1 MKNGVKK
8 SVISA
13 IMICT
18 VVVSSLGIGIASA
31 KTVHPRGKDNGTG
44 EWKDSWT
51 YYSSYNVLK
60 LKKSSHS
67 EYVSFDDHTSTAQ
80 VGDGEKVKDSAA
92 PRFSSN
98 AIAYGDDGIA
108 KAWYNNT
115 SDIGSIF
122 DF

>member
-18 VVVSSLGIGIASA
+18 VVVSSLGIGIA
-31 KTVHPRGKDNGTG
+31 
-44 EWKDSWT
+44 
-51 YYSSYNVLK
+51 
-60 LKKSSHS
+60 
-67 EYVSFDDHTSTAQ
+67 
-80 VGDGEKVKDSAA
+80 
-92 PRFSSN
+92 
-98 AIAYGDDGIA
+98 